1 MIVVGSPLVEQQLM
15 VDHTPRSHYMMGED
29 SGHGWR
35 ETKGE
40 TLISDHQEQLLKLE
54 MIEEV

>member
-1 MIVVGSPLVEQQLM
+1 M